1 MQKIST
7 RQKHLSPTED
17 KQPKASAPSPEETW
31 KKYSTFHDSF
41 AELLSYE
48 SSRKTNSDFWQLN
61 YI

>member
-1 MQKIST
+1 MQKLST

-17 KQPKASAPSPEETW
+17 KQSKAPAQDAEETW
-31 KKYSTFHDSF
+31 NKYSTFHDSF

-48 SSRKTNSDFWQLN
+48 NSRIINYDFWQLN